1 MKKTECGESEE
12 LKYEHSAHE
21 HHHEHNHEH
30 HHCCCHDDCCA
41 DDEGDDDD
49 EEEEEE
55 GSLKKIIIAAL
66 FFITAVLLEK
76 LPFFSGQGMYVRG
89 AFLACYFAAYM
100 LTGFSVLKE
109 AVLNIIHG
117 EWFGEEFLMSV
128 AAIGAVFMGE
138 YSEGVA
144 VMILF
149 QFGEYL
155 EDKAVD
161 HSKHS
166 ISELVKIR
174 SDSANIKKDGQ
185 IVNVPAEE
193 VAAGDIIVVKPGE
206 RIPLDGKVVS
216 GKTMVDTSALTG
228 ESVPREVME
237 GETVL
242 AGFMNVNGVIEVSV
256 EKEFSESS
264 VSRILKMVRNAQS
277 KKARTE
283 KFIRKFA
290 KIYTPLVCI
299 TAVAIAVIPPLV
311 SGGSTLVW
319 HTWIYRALELLVVS
333 CPCALVISIPLS
345 FFSGIG
351 LASRN
356 GILIKGSNYIEMLS
370 RAGTVVFDKTGTLT
384 KGVFEVTKINVASGA
399 GITEEELVKI
409 AAHAE
414 YYSEHPIS
422 RSLKKIHSC
431 PDCLKLNVKD
441 AEEISGHGIKC
452 KLDGKQILA
461 GNRRLMEIEGVQG
474 IEYAASE
481 GGTVIYVAEDKKFLG
496 SIIISDVL
504 KEDAASAIAELYRN
518 KVSQT
523 VMLTGD
529 TKEAAELCAEKTG
542 ITQVFSQLL
551 PDGKLEV
558 MEKLISEKKKNES
571 VIFVGDGIN
580 DAPVLSRSDAGI
592 AMGAMGS
599 DSAIEAADVVI
610 MNDSISAVSK
620 AIKISRITMK
630 NVRQNTFFSLAA
642 KTAIIVLCAVGLGN
656 MWLAVFGDVGVTML
670 AVLNSIRVLRKS
682 V

>member
-1 MKKTECGESEE
+1 MKKIECCKIDEIER
-12 LKYEHSAHE
+12 EHSG
-21 HHHEHNHEH
+21 HEHNHEYPH

-41 DDEGDDDD
+41 DDEGEDDG
-49 EEEEEE
+49 EEEE
-55 GSLKKIIIAAL
+55 GSLKKIIIAAV
-66 FFITAVLLEK
+66 FFLAAVLLEK
-76 LPFFSGQGMYVRG
+76 LPFFSGLGMYVRG

-149 QFGEYL
+149 QIGEYL

-370 RAGTVVFDKTGTLT
+370 RVGTVVFDKTGTLT
-384 KGVFEVTKINVASGA
+384 KGVFEVTKINVSSGA

-431 PDCLKLNVKD
+431 PDCLKLDVKD

-461 GNRRLMEIEGVQG
+461 GNRRLMETEGVQG
-474 IEYAASE
+474 IENAASD
-481 GGTVIYVAEDKKFLG
+481 GGTVIYVAQDKKFLG

-529 TKEAAELCAEKTG
+529 TKEAAEVCAEKTG

-580 DAPVLSRSDAGI
+580 DAPVLSRSDVGI

-610 MNDSISAVSK
+610 MNDSVSAVSK
-620 AIKISRITMK
+620 AIKISRVTMK

-642 KTAIIVLCAVGLGN
+642 KTAIIVLCAVGFGN